1 MCRYLL
7 RSRGADG
14 RKADTEGYFPILL
27 AVIYGHLEL
36 LQWLYSDGGAHED
49 IRRPSSM
56 FGLRHRNRVKHLSY
70 YWIQSEIFVDP
81 TCSEPYAIDG
91 YKDKKYKQV
100 RSLVASHNDK
110 LKNGV
115 DVTYVQ
121 VQKTGFLSFVVVVLV
136 AVVGRTVTHRR
147 ERKSGMFLLWINF
160 LFSFFSYQLRGLW
173 GKTTTLGGLGPL

>member
-1 MCRYLL
+1 M
-7 RSRGADG
+7 
-14 RKADTEGYFPILL
+14 
-27 AVIYGHLEL
+27 
-36 LQWLYSDGGAHED
+36 
-49 IRRPSSM
+49 
-56 FGLRHRNRVKHLSY
+56 
-70 YWIQSEIFVDP
+70 
-81 TCSEPYAIDG
+81 AI
-91 YKDKKYKQV
+91 KTKKYKQV

-121 VQKTGFLSFVVVVLV
+121 VQKTGFLSFVVVVVVAV

-160 LFSFFSYQLRGLW
+160 LFSFFLYQLRGLW